1 MQRTAVGRPGSSSS
15 SSASGREPL
24 SEYAHGTTLQ
34 SSPSEAAEPATARS
48 ASRPGEVS
56 TAQEST
62 VTRRW
67 PSSPRCRRLCWTPR
81 SLSKTTSPGRGDAR
95 ERVADRDRRDLP
107 GDRGPAAARRP
118 DRHDDQ
124 PVDALVDES
133 LRELELPSGLA
144 VGVGDERAQRGA
156 VELPLDGAHELLV
169 PEVAEAAD
177 EQPDDGGRA
186 ARQRA
191 RDRIGLVAQL
201 LRRLAHPRLG
211 LGGDVH
217 AAQRVADRGRR
228 EPRVLGQLAD
238 RGPVSGH
245 SASVLGLTA
254 PDARAHTAEAV
265 H

>member
-34 SSPSEAAEPATARS
+34 SIPSAAAEPATARS
-48 ASRPGEVS
+48 ASRPGE
-56 TAQEST
+56 
-62 VTRRW
+62 
-67 PSSPRCRRLCWTPR
+67 RLDRPGEHR
-81 SLSKTTSPGRGDAR
+81 DAAVPELAEVPEALLDAALVVEDHLAGRGDAR

-124 PVDALVDES
+124 PVDALVDQS
-133 LRELELPSGLA
+133 LRELELPGGLA
-144 VGVGDERAQRGA
+144 VGVGDERAQGGA

-177 EQPDDGGRA
+177 EQPDHGGRT

-191 RDRIGLVAQL
+191 RDRIGLVAEL
-201 LRRLAHPRLG
+201 LRRLAHPPLG

-217 AAQRVADRGRR
+217 AAQRVAHGGRR
-228 EPRVLGQLAD
+228 QPGVLGQLAD

-245 SASVLGLTA
+245 SASVPGLTV
-254 PDARAHTAEAV
+254 RTRCAHTAEAV